1 MQYSGSYLVVETMI
15 RQNKVML
22 FELEHLVDSLRRRG
36 LITISEREALLQLA
50 IKILPKTPANLMHQS
65 PGV

>member
-22 FELEHLVDSLRRRG
+22 FELEHLVDSLKRRG
-36 LITISEREALLQLA
+36 LLTMAERESLLQLA
-50 IKILPKTPANLMHQS
+50 KKVLPKS
-65 PGV
+65 PLNMLSHT

>member
-1 MQYSGSYLVVETMI
+1 MQYTGSYLVVESMI

-36 LITISEREALLQLA
+36 LITMAEREALLQLA
-50 IKILPKTPANLMHQS
+50 VKILPKTPPNFLYQPHK
-65 PGV
+65 